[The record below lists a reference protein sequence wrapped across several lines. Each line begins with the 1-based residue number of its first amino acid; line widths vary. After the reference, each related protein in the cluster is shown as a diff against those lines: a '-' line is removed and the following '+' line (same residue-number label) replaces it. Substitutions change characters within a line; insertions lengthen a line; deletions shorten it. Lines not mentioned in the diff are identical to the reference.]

1 MKANHGSAQS
11 PLCDRPFVASLVMVV
26 ALSTTAAG
34 CGRIGFGLLP
44 DPDASST
51 DDARIGSPI
60 DASSDAS
67 IVVAI
72 DAGVDAGVVVIDANS
87 DAGAALACGGL
98 QGLHISND
106 LTLTG
111 IGNLVSLANGNPN
124 DPNAAVAAQTI
135 TNTVPAG
142 VTVIDVVNSSHA
154 EPIFGL
160 AASCYATTGGTVFCL
175 GDNTEG
181 QLGNGTTVNSATP
194 VQVLMS
200 GGSPLT
206 NVVQLTGAN
215 AAFYA
220 LRSDGTAWAWGHNG
234 HGELGVGDLNFR
246 STAQLVTSNV
256 NKIIT
261 GPDPIGNGSVQA
273 KACVLKTTG
282 TIECWGSVGNGAAFA
297 GAGASDPQ
305 LTPIAVQLGDGSGPL
320 TGIVNVGGTTPA
332 GQAGGSDF
340 HVCGLKADK
349 SLWCFGTF
357 GPGFSTAGIANFGP
371 DAWLAASNVTS
382 FFNHPWGTCWTATD
396 TTVWCT
402 GANQNGENGGTPGNQ
417 QSTPIQI
424 KDNTGAVLTG
434 AVEVVGGIFQ
444 SSCARKSDGSVW
456 CWGARYADH
465 QGTSTAGNT
474 ALEINYLG
482 TPLTGV
488 TQLTSP
494 TNSNA
499 ELFIAITAAASYV
512 GTDDFNYAA
521 HQIVCGP

>member
-1 MKANHGSAQS
+1 MRQRSI
-11 PLCDRPFVASLVMVV
+11 VAGLVVVV
-26 ALSTTAAG
+26 AMSASAAG

-51 DDARIGSPI
+51 ADARLGNPI
-60 DASSDAS
+60 DANGDAS

-72 DAGVDAGVVVIDANS
+72 DGGSDAGLVVVDAASIDAN
-87 DAGAALACGGL
+87 AALACGL
-98 QGLHISND
+98 QGLRISND

-111 IGNLVSLANGNPN
+111 LGNLVSVANENPT
-124 DPNAAVAAQTI
+124 DPNAQVTAQPV
-135 TNTVPAG
+135 TNPVPGG
-142 VTVIDVVNSSHA
+142 VTVIDVVNSSHG

-160 AASCYATTGGTVFCL
+160 AASCYATTAGTVFCS
-175 GDNTEG
+175 GDNSEG
-181 QLGNGTTVNSATP
+181 QLGNGTTVDSATP

-200 GGSPLT
+200 GGAALT

-234 HGELGVGDLNFR
+234 HGELGVGDTNFR
-246 STAQLVTSNV
+246 STAQLVISNV
-256 NKIIT
+256 SKIIT

-273 KACVLKTTG
+273 KACVLETSG
-282 TIECWGSVGNGAAFA
+282 SIECWGSVGNGAQFA

-320 TGIVNVGGTTPA
+320 TGIIDLGGTTPA
-332 GQAGGSDF
+332 GQAGGADF

-349 SLWCFGTF
+349 SLWCFGLF
-357 GPGFSTAGIANFGP
+357 GPSFSTAGIANFGP

-402 GANQNGENGGTPGNQ
+402 GSNQNGEDGGPLGNQ

-424 KDNTGAVLTG
+424 KDNNGVLLTG
-434 AVEVVGGIFQ
+434 AIEVVGGIFQ

-465 QGTSTAGNT
+465 QSTSTTGNT
-474 ALEINYLG
+474 ALEGPYLG
-482 TPLTGV
+482 TPLMGV
-488 TQLTSP
+488 TQLMSP
-494 TNSNA
+494 TNSSE
-499 ELFIAITAAASYV
+499 ELFIAVTGAASYV
-512 GTDDFNYAA
+512 GTEDFNYAA
-521 HQIVCGP
+521 HEIVCGP